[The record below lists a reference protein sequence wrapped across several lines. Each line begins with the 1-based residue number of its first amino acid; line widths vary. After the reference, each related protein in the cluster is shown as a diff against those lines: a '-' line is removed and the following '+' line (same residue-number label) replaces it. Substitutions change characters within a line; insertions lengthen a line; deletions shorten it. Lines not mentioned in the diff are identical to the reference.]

1 MNNLLYTMRNIL
13 FILIIISQ
21 AVFGQSFGQNKVQ
34 YGDFD
39 WKFIKSPHFNIY
51 YYTKDIDLAEFTAEV
66 AENAYEQISKHFRWN
81 LKKPV
86 SILVYNSHKDF
97 QQTNV
102 TYSYLSEGIGGV
114 TELFKNRVVIPFEGS
129 YEQFR
134 HVIHHEL
141 VHAVVNDMVYGGN
154 IQSVVSGA
162 QLLRL
167 PLWVSEGTCEYLSL
181 NWDTKADMVIR
192 DMTVNDYIPSVRELE
207 YYMAYKGGQSVM
219 RFIAEKYGREKIG
232 EIYIAMKKT
241 QNAERGFEQALGMDF
256 EDLTEQWQDYV
267 KKEYWPD
274 ITGRDAI
281 EDIAHRL
288 TDHKKLKNFYNISP
302 ALSPDGSKIAILS
315 DRSMYADI
323 FLIDAHTGKQL
334 KRIIKGNRT
343 MNFEELKWLQPGIS
357 WSPDSRKI
365 VIAAKT
371 GGLDAFHLVDIET
384 GDYET
389 ISFKM
394 DGLFTAAWSPNGENL
409 AFVGN
414 QGRASDIYILDI
426 TTHEITNLTDDI
438 FSDSEPVWNN
448 DGTQI
453 TFISDRSSYI
463 NNTERAL
470 LDTFKMYDY
479 DYSQTDIYNIEVS
492 TKNIIRLTDTEHSEN
507 YPVWTHNE
515 NKLLYTADKN
525 GVWNI
530 HVLDL
535 DTNESYA
542 ITNILTGIQQL
553 SLSKDDKTLIF
564 SGYDKRGWDIFSL
577 TNPLEFDEKEIPT
590 TNFLTNKKT
599 QDESFTDLRRDK
611 IREQQKE
618 TNEVGDYSNIIFS
631 PNYERYNKILTDS
644 ETSDFDSLD
653 TGRKVEEYK
662 PQVYKTK
669 FTLDLVSGNM
679 VFDNIFGAQGMTY
692 FAWSDVLG
700 DHRIYVG
707 TEMQITLE
715 NSDYLL
721 SYAYLKNRTD
731 FYFTAS
737 QSADFYST
745 GYYGIA
751 RLRRYGFGTYV
762 SRPFNRFNRIDVGL
776 SLYGLSY
783 NEWIQDLYT
792 GKYIDVRSLKLNT
805 MLPSVS
811 WVMDNTSWGY
821 TGPVG
826 GFRQEVSFTGSPSL
840 GDNGIQFG
848 TMQFDGRKYFRLG
861 RYYTIATRVMA
872 GTSFGRDA
880 QKFFLGGLP
889 VWLFGRG
896 ETNGKKD
903 NSQFPYDVLGS
914 SEEDLLKDIYFTN
927 YAMPIRGA
935 RYAER
940 TGTNVAMAN
949 IEFRFPFIQYLALGF
964 PLKVIF
970 GNIQG
975 HAFLD
980 VGAAWDSYSEFS
992 DFSVL
997 TNKYGDL
1004 PSYASPIISSFGL
1017 GMKINLGYFL
1027 VRFETA
1033 WDYTP
1038 GHRTSRPQYYI
1049 SLGPDW

>member
-1 MNNLLYTMRNIL
+1 MKNIL
-13 FILIIISQ
+13 FILIVLSQ
-21 AVFGQSFGQNKVQ
+21 TVFGQSFGQNKVQ
-34 YGDFD
+34 YGGFD
-39 WKFIKSPHFNIY
+39 WKFIKSSHFNIY
-51 YYTKDIDLAEFTAEV
+51 YYTEDIDLAEFTAEI

-86 SILVYNSHKDF
+86 SIVVYNSHKDF

-154 IQSVVSGA
+154 VQSVVSGA

-192 DMTVNDYIPSVRELE
+192 DMTVNDYIPSVKELE

-232 EIYIAMKKT
+232 EVYIAMKKT
-241 QNAERGFEQALGMDF
+241 QNAERGFEHALGMDF

-281 EDIAHRL
+281 EDISHRL
-288 TDHKKLKNFYNISP
+288 TDHEKLKNYYNISP

-315 DRSMYADI
+315 DRSMHADI
-323 FLIDAHTGKQL
+323 YLIDAHTGKQI
-334 KRIIKGNRT
+334 KRIVKGNLS

-365 VIAAKT
+365 VIAAKA
-371 GGLDAFHLVDIET
+371 GGLDAFHLIDVET
-384 GDYET
+384 NDYET

-394 DGLFTAAWSPNGENL
+394 DGLFTAAWSPDGKL
-409 AFVGN
+409 LTFVGN
-414 QGRASDIYILDI
+414 QGKASDIYILDI
-426 TTHEITNLTDDI
+426 ATHEIKNLTNDI
-438 FSDSEPVWNN
+438 FSDSEPAWNF
-448 DGTQI
+448 DGTKI
-453 TFISDRSSYI
+453 AFISDRGD
-463 NNTERAL
+463 NLGTAGQDL
-470 LDTFKMYDY
+470 LDTFKMHKY
-479 DYSQTDIYNIEVS
+479 DYSQTDIYALDVETS
-492 TKNIIRLTDTEHSEN
+492 IITRLTDTEYSEN
-507 YPVWTHNE
+507 YPAWAHNE
-515 NKLLYTADKN
+515 NKLLYTADEN

-535 DTNESYA
+535 DINESHT

-577 TNPLEFDEKEIPT
+577 INPFELEGKEIPV

-599 QDESFTDLRRDK
+599 KDESFTDLRQDK
-611 IREQQKE
+611 IRDKKQE
-618 TNEVGDYSNIIFS
+618 TQEVGDYSNFIFS
-631 PNYERYNKILTDS
+631 DNYERFNKVITDTEIS
-644 ETSDFDSLD
+644 EFDSVD
-653 TGRKVEEYK
+653 TGRQIVEYT
-662 PQVYKTK
+662 PQSYKTN
-669 FTLDLVSGNM
+669 FSLDIVSGNM
-679 VFDNIFGAQGMTY
+679 AFDNIFGAQGMTY

-700 DHRIYVG
+700 DHRISVG
-707 TEMQITLE
+707 TEMQLTLE
-715 NSDYLL
+715 NSDYSL

-731 FYFTAS
+731 LYIMAS

-745 GYYGIA
+745 GFNGIS
-751 RLRRYGFGTYV
+751 RLRRYGIGTFL
-762 SRPFNRFNRIDVGL
+762 SRPFNRFNRVDIGF
-776 SLYGLSY
+776 SLYRLSY

-792 GKYIDVRSLKLNT
+792 GKSVNVRSLDLNT
-805 MLPSVS
+805 LLPSVS
-811 WVMDNTSWGY
+811 WVMDNASWGY

-826 GFRQEVSFTGSPSL
+826 GFRQELSFTGSPSIG
-840 GDNGIQFG
+840 GDGIQFG
-848 TMQFDGRKYFRLG
+848 TLQFDGRKYFRMG

-903 NSQFPYDVLGS
+903 NGQFQYEILS
-914 SEEDLLKDIYFTN
+914 SEEDDLLKDIYFTN

-964 PLKVIF
+964 PLKMIF

-980 VGAAWDSYSEFS
+980 VGAAWDNSSEFS
-992 DFSVL
+992 NL
-997 TNKYGDL
+997 NNKYGDL
-1004 PSYASPIISSFGL
+1004 PSYASPIISSVGL

-1027 VRFETA
+1027 VRLDAA
-1033 WDYTP
+1033 WDYSP
-1038 GHRTSRPQYYI
+1038 GHRSSRPQYYI

>member
-1 MNNLLYTMRNIL
+1 MRNIL

-34 YGDFD
+34 YGDFE
-39 WKFIKSPHFNIY
+39 WKFIKSPHFDVF
-51 YYTKDIDLAEFTAEV
+51 YYTDDIDLAEFTAEV

-86 SILVYNSHKDF
+86 SIVVYNSHKDF

-102 TYSYLSEGIGGV
+102 TYGYLSEGIGGF
-114 TELFKNRVVIPFEGS
+114 TELFKNRVVVPFEGS

-141 VHAVVNDMVYGGN
+141 VHSVVNDMVYGGN

-274 ITGRDAI
+274 IAGRDAI

-288 TDHKKLKNFYNISP
+288 TDHEKLKNFYNISP

-315 DRSMYADI
+315 DRLMYADI
-323 FLIDAHTGKQL
+323 FLIDANTGKQI
-334 KRIIKGNRT
+334 KRIVKGNRT

-365 VIAAKT
+365 VIAAKA
-371 GGLDAFHLVDIET
+371 GGLDAFHLIDVEK

-389 ISFKM
+389 ISFEM
-394 DGLFTAAWSPNGENL
+394 DGLFTAAWSPDGKSL

-414 QGRASDIYILDI
+414 EGKASDIYILDLA
-426 TTHEITNLTDDI
+426 THAITNLTDDI

-463 NNTERAL
+463 NNTERTL
-470 LDTFKMYDY
+470 LDTFKMYKY
-479 DYSQTDIYNIEVS
+479 DYSQTDIYSIDVATRNI
-492 TKNIIRLTDTEHSEN
+492 TRLTETEYSEN
-507 YPVWTHNE
+507 YPVWAHTK
-515 NKLLYTADKN
+515 NKLLYTADEN

-535 DTNESYA
+535 NTNESGT

-577 TNPLEFDEKEIPT
+577 TNPLELENKEIPI
-590 TNFLTNKKT
+590 TNFLTSKKT
-599 QDESFTDLRRDK
+599 ADESFADLRHDK
-611 IREQQKE
+611 IRGKQQE
-618 TNEVGDYSNIIFS
+618 TKEVGDYSNIIFS
-631 PNYERYNKILTDS
+631 PNYERYNKVLTDS
-644 ETSDFDSLD
+644 ETSEFDSLD
-653 TGRKVEEYK
+653 GGRQIEEYT
-662 PQVYKTK
+662 PQAYKTN

-679 VFDNIFGAQGMTY
+679 AFDNIFGAQGMTY

-707 TEMQITLE
+707 TEMQLTLE

-731 FYFTAS
+731 YYFTAS

-745 GYYGIA
+745 GYYGVA
-751 RLRRYGFGTYV
+751 RLRRYGIGTYI
-762 SRPFNRFNRIDVGL
+762 SRPFNRFNRIDIGL
-776 SLYGLSY
+776 SLYKLSY
-783 NEWIQDLYT
+783 NEWVQDLYT
-792 GKYIDVRSLKLNT
+792 RKYINIRSSELNT
-805 MLPSVS
+805 VLPSVS
-811 WVMDNTSWGY
+811 WVMDNASWGY
-821 TGPVG
+821 TGPVDG
-826 GFRQEVSFTGSPSL
+826 MRQEVNFTGSPSM

-848 TMQFDGRKYFRLG
+848 TLQFDGRKYFRLG

-903 NSQFPYDVLGS
+903 NSQFPYEILS
-914 SEEDLLKDIYFTN
+914 SGEDDLLKDIYFTN

-940 TGTNVAMAN
+940 RGTNVAMAN
-949 IEFRFPFIQYLALGF
+949 LEFRFPFIQYLALGF

-980 VGAAWDSYSEFS
+980 VGAAWDERSEFS
-992 DFSVL
+992 NDSELFVE
-997 TNKYGDL
+997 KYGVL
-1004 PSYASPIISSFGL
+1004 PEYASPIISSIGL

-1027 VRFETA
+1027 IRFDTA

-1038 GHRTSRPQYYI
+1038 GHGTSRPQYYI

>member
-1 MNNLLYTMRNIL
+1 MNNLIYTMRNIL
-13 FILIIISQ
+13 FIVIILSHT
-21 AVFGQSFGQNKVQ
+21 VFGQSFGQNKVQ
-34 YGDFD
+34 YGNFE
-39 WKFIKSPHFNIY
+39 WKFIKSSHFNIY
-51 YYTKDIDLAEFTAEV
+51 YYTEDIDLAEFTAEI
-66 AENAYEQISKHFRWN
+66 AESAYEQISKHFRWN

-86 SILVYNSHKDF
+86 SIVVYNSHKDF

-167 PLWVSEGTCEYLSL
+167 PLWVNEGIAEYLSS

-192 DMTVNDYIPSVRELE
+192 DMTVNDYIPSVKELE
-207 YYMAYKGGQSVM
+207 YYMAYKGGQSVW
-219 RFIAEKYGREKIG
+219 RFVAEKYGREKVG

-241 QNAERGFEQALGMDF
+241 QNAERGWEQALGMDF

-274 ITGRDAI
+274 IVGRDALD
-281 EDIAHRL
+281 DIAHRL
-288 TDHKKLKNFYNISP
+288 TDHEKLKNFYNISP
-302 ALSPDGSKIAILS
+302 ALSPDGGKIAILS
-315 DRSMYADI
+315 DRSMHADI
-323 FLIDAHTGKQL
+323 FIIDAHTGKQI
-334 KRIIKGNRT
+334 KKVVKGNRT

-365 VIAAKT
+365 VIAAKA
-371 GGLDAFHLVDIET
+371 GGLDAFHLIDVET
-384 GDYET
+384 GEYET
-389 ISFKM
+389 ISFEM
-394 DGLFTAAWSPNGENL
+394 DGLFTAAWSPDGKTL
-409 AFVGN
+409 AFVGSEGN
-414 QGRASDIYILDI
+414 ASDIYKLDI
-426 TTHEITNLTDDI
+426 ATKEITKLTSDI
-438 FSDSEPVWNN
+438 FSDSEPVWNQ

-453 TFISDRSSYI
+453 TFISDRGDYLNDAVSDS
-463 NNTERAL
+463 
-470 LDTFKMYDY
+470 FKIHKY
-479 DYSQTDIYNIEVS
+479 DYSQTDIYNIDVE
-492 TKNIIRLTDTEHSEN
+492 TKMINRITDTEYSEN
-507 YPVWTHNE
+507 YPIWANHG
-515 NKLLYTADKN
+515 NKLLYTADEN

-530 HVLDL
+530 HILDI
-535 DTNESYA
+535 DTNESHT
-542 ITNILTGIQQL
+542 ITNVLTGIQQL
-553 SLSKDDKTLIF
+553 SISKDDKTLIF

-577 TNPLEFDEKEIPT
+577 TNPLELVDKEVPI
-590 TNFLTNKKT
+590 TNFLTSNQT
-599 QDESFTDLRRDK
+599 TDETFTDLRRDK
-611 IREQQKE
+611 IREKQHE
-618 TNEVGDYSNIIFS
+618 TKEVGDYSNFIFS
-631 PNYERYNKILTDS
+631 PNFERYNKILTDS
-644 ETSDFDSLD
+644 ESSMFDSLD
-653 TGRKVEEYK
+653 TGQQIADYS
-662 PQVYKTK
+662 PQSYKTH

-679 VFDNIFGAQGMTY
+679 AFDNIFGAQGMTY

-707 TEMQITLE
+707 TEMQLTLE

-721 SYAYLKNRTD
+721 SYAYLKKRTD

-737 QSADFYST
+737 QTADFYST

-751 RLRRYGFGTYV
+751 RLRRYGLGTYV
-762 SRPFNRFNRIDVGL
+762 SRPFNRFNRIDIGV
-776 SLYGLSY
+776 SFFRLSY

-792 GKYIDVRSLKLNT
+792 GKYIDVNSAKLNT
-805 MLPSVS
+805 VLPSVS
-811 WVMDNTSWGY
+811 WVMDNASWGY

-826 GFRQEVSFTGSPSL
+826 GFRQEVNFKGSPSL

-848 TMQFDGRKYFRLG
+848 TLKFDGRKYFRLG

-872 GTSFGRDA
+872 GTSFGRDE

-896 ETNGKKD
+896 ETNGEKD
-903 NSQFPYDVLGS
+903 NSQFPYEILASD
-914 SEEDLLKDIYFTN
+914 DRDILKDIYFTE
-927 YAMPIRGA
+927 YAMPVRGA

-940 TGTNVAMAN
+940 IGTNVAMAN

-964 PLKVIF
+964 PLKMIF

-980 VGAAWDSYSEFS
+980 VGAAWDSNSEFS
-992 DFSVL
+992 DHTVL

-1004 PSYASPIISSFGL
+1004 PSYASPIISSIGL

-1027 VRFETA
+1027 LRLDTA

-1038 GHRTSRPQYYI
+1038 GHGTSRPQYYI

>member
-1 MNNLLYTMRNIL
+1 MKYLLQTMRNIL
-13 FILIIISQ
+13 FSLMILSQ
-21 AVFGQSFGQNKVQ
+21 TVFGQSFGQNKVQ
-34 YGDFD
+34 YESFD
-39 WKFIKSPHFNIY
+39 WKFIKSPHFDVY
-51 YYTKDIDLAEFTAEV
+51 YYTDDIDLAEFTAEI

-81 LKKPV
+81 LRKPV
-86 SILVYNSHKDF
+86 SIVIYNSHKDF

-102 TYSYLSEGIGGV
+102 TYSYLSEGIGGF

-141 VHAVVNDMVYGGN
+141 VHAIVNDMVYGGN
-154 IQSVVSGA
+154 AQSVISGA

-181 NWDTKADMVIR
+181 NWDTKSDMVIR

-232 EIYIAMKKT
+232 DIYIAMKKT
-241 QNAERGFEQALGMDF
+241 QSAERGFEKALGMDF
-256 EDLTEQWQDYV
+256 KDLTEQWQDYV

-281 EDIAHRL
+281 GDIATRL
-288 TDHKKLKNFYNISP
+288 TDHEKLKNFYNISP
-302 ALSPDGSKIAILS
+302 AISPDGSKIAILS

-323 FLIDAHTGKQL
+323 FLIDAHTGKQI
-334 KRIIKGNRT
+334 KRLIKGNRT
-343 MNFEELKWLQPGIS
+343 MKFEELKWLQPGIS
-357 WSPDSRKI
+357 WSPDSRRI
-365 VIAAKT
+365 VIAAKA
-371 GGLDAFHLVDIET
+371 GGLDAFHLIDVET
-384 GDYET
+384 EKVET

-394 DGLFTAAWSPNGENL
+394 DGLFTASWSPDGKKL

-414 QGRASDIYILDI
+414 QGKASDIYVLDMDSQ
-426 TTHEITNLTDDI
+426 EITNLTNDI
-438 FSDSEPVWNN
+438 FSDSEPTWNS
-448 DGTQI
+448 DGNSI
-453 TFISDRSSYI
+453 TFISDRGGFISKSDQHSLS
-463 NNTERAL
+463 N
-470 LDTFKMYDY
+470 FKMYEY

-492 TKNIIRLTDTEHSEN
+492 TKSITRLTDTEYSEN
-507 YPVWTHNE
+507 YPVWAHNK
-515 NKLLYTADKN
+515 NKLLYTADEN

-530 HVLDL
+530 HVLDF
-535 DTNESYA
+535 DTNESRA
-542 ITNILTGIQQL
+542 ITNIITGIQQL

-564 SGYDKRGWDIFSL
+564 SGYDKRGWDIFNL
-577 TNPLEFDEKEIPT
+577 TNPFELKEKEIPI
-590 TNFLTNKKT
+590 TNFLASKKT
-599 QDESFTDLRRDK
+599 ADESFTDLRRDK
-611 IREQQKE
+611 IRDKQQAV
-618 TNEVGDYSNIIFS
+618 NEAGDYSKIIFS
-631 PNYERYNKILTDS
+631 PNYERYNKALTDISVS
-644 ETSDFDSLD
+644 EFDSVD
-653 TGRKVEEYK
+653 TKRQFSDYL
-662 PQVYKTK
+662 PQAYKTN

-692 FAWSDVLG
+692 FAWSDILG

-707 TEMQITLE
+707 TEMQLTLE

-731 FYFTAS
+731 FYLTAS
-737 QSADFYST
+737 QTADFYST

-751 RLRRYGFGTYV
+751 RLRRYGIGTYA
-762 SRPFNRFNRIDVGL
+762 SRPFNRYNRIDLGV
-776 SLYGLSY
+776 SLYRLSY
-783 NEWIQDLYT
+783 NEWVQDIYT
-792 GKYIDVRSLKLNT
+792 GKYINTGSTELNT
-805 MLPSVS
+805 VLPSVS
-811 WVMDNTSWGY
+811 WVMDNASWGY
-821 TGPVG
+821 TGPVD
-826 GFRQEVSFTGSPSL
+826 GFRQEISFVGSPSIS
-840 GDNGIQFG
+840 DNGIQFG
-848 TMQFDGRKYFRLG
+848 TLQFDGRKYIRLG

-872 GTSFGRDA
+872 GMSFGRDA

-896 ETNGKKD
+896 ETNGTKD
-903 NSQFPYDVLGS
+903 SSQFPYEILS
-914 SEEDLLKDIYFTN
+914 SDDDNLLKEIYFTN
-927 YAMPIRGA
+927 YAMPIRGT

-940 TGTNVAMAN
+940 RGTNVAMAN

-980 VGAAWDSYSEFS
+980 VGAAWDGRNEFS
-992 DFSVL
+992 NNSVFED
-997 TNKYGDL
+997 KYGDL
-1004 PSYASPIISSFGL
+1004 PSYASPIISSIGL

-1027 VRFETA
+1027 VRFDTA

-1038 GHRTSRPQYYI
+1038 GHGTSRPQYYI

>member
-1 MNNLLYTMRNIL
+1 MNNLLYTMKNIL
-13 FILIIISQ
+13 FILILIAQS
-21 AVFGQSFGQNKVQ
+21 VSGQSFGQNKVQ

-39 WKFIKSPHFNIY
+39 WKFIKSPHFNVY
-51 YYTKDIDLAEFTAEV
+51 YYTEDIDLAEFTAEI

-167 PLWVSEGTCEYLSL
+167 PLWVSEGTCEYLSS
-181 NWDTKADMVIR
+181 NWDTKADMIIR
-192 DMTVNDYIPSVRELE
+192 DMTVNDYIPSVKELE

-256 EDLTEQWQDYV
+256 KDLTEQWQDYV

-288 TDHKKLKNFYNISP
+288 TDHEKLKNYYNISP

-365 VIAAKT
+365 VIAAKS
-371 GGLDAFHLVDIET
+371 GGLDAFHLIDIET

-394 DGLFTAAWSPNGENL
+394 DGLFTAAWSPDGQYL

-426 TTHEITNLTDDI
+426 FTQEIKNMTDDI

-453 TFISDRSSYI
+453 TFISDRGDYL
-463 NNTERAL
+463 NNTEQTL

-479 DYSQTDIYNIEVS
+479 DYSQTDIYTIEVA
-492 TKNIIRLTDTEHSEN
+492 TKNITRLTDTEHSEN
-507 YPVWTHNE
+507 YPVWAHNE
-515 NKLLYTADKN
+515 NKLLYTADEN

-530 HVLDL
+530 HMLDI
-535 DTNESYA
+535 DTNESHA

-553 SLSKDDKTLIF
+553 SLSNDDKTLIF

-577 TNPLEFDEKEIPT
+577 INPLEFDKKEIPT

-611 IREQQKE
+611 IREQRKE
-618 TNEVGDYSNIIFS
+618 TDEVGDYSNIIFS
-631 PNYERYNKILTDS
+631 PNFARYNKILTDS
-644 ETSDFDSLD
+644 ETSEFDSLD
-653 TGRKVEEYK
+653 TGRQIEKYT
-662 PQVYKTK
+662 PQVYKTN

-700 DHRIYVG
+700 DHRISVG
-707 TEMQITLE
+707 TEMQLTLE

-731 FYFTAS
+731 FYFMAS
-737 QSADFYST
+737 QTADLYST
-745 GYYGIA
+745 GYYGFA
-751 RLRRYGFGTYV
+751 RLRRYGFGTYA

-776 SLYGLSY
+776 SLYRLSY
-783 NEWIQDLYT
+783 NEWEKDFYT

-805 MLPSVS
+805 ILPSVS

-896 ETNGKKD
+896 ETNGTKD

-940 TGTNVAMAN
+940 RGTNVAMAN

-975 HAFLD
+975 HVFLD
-980 VGAAWDSYSEFS
+980 VGAAWDSSNEFS
-992 DFSVL
+992 DFSIL
-997 TNKYGDL
+997 ANKYGDI

-1027 VRFETA
+1027 VRFDTA

-1038 GHRTSRPQYYI
+1038 GQRTSRPQYYI

>member
-1 MNNLLYTMRNIL
+1 MKKLLHTTRNIL
-13 FILIIISQ
+13 FILIILSQ
-21 AVFGQSFGQNKVQ
+21 TVFGQSFGQNKVQ
-34 YGDFD
+34 YGNFD
-39 WKFIKSPHFNIY
+39 WKFIKSAHFNIY
-51 YYTKDIDLAEFTAEV
+51 YYTEDVDLAEFTAEV

-86 SILVYNSHKDF
+86 SIVVYNSHKDF

-102 TYSYLSEGIGGV
+102 TYSYLSEGIGGF

-141 VHAVVNDMVYGGN
+141 VHSVVNDMVYGGN
-154 IQSVVSGA
+154 IQSIVSGA

-274 ITGRDAI
+274 ITGRDGI
-281 EDIAHRL
+281 DDIAHRL
-288 TDHKKLKNFYNISP
+288 TDHEKLKNFYNISP
-302 ALSPDGSKIAILS
+302 AISPDGSKIAILS
-315 DRSMYADI
+315 DRSMHADI
-323 FLIDAHTGKQL
+323 FLIDAHTGKQI
-334 KRIIKGNRT
+334 KRIVKGNRT

-357 WSPDSRKI
+357 WSPDSRRI
-365 VIAAKT
+365 VIAAKA
-371 GGLDAFHLVDIET
+371 GGLDAFHLINVET

-394 DGLFTAAWSPNGENL
+394 DGLFTAAWSPDGKNL

-414 QGRASDIYILDI
+414 QGKASDIYILDI
-426 TTHEITNLTDDI
+426 ATEEITNLTDDI

-448 DGTQI
+448 DGTKI
-453 TFISDRSSYI
+453 TFISDRGGYL
-463 NNTERAL
+463 NNTEQAL
-470 LDTFKMYDY
+470 QDTFKMYKY
-479 DYSQTDIYNIEVS
+479 DYSQTDIYTIDAL
-492 TKNIIRLTDTEHSEN
+492 TKNITRLTDTKYSEN
-507 YPVWTHNE
+507 YPVWTQND
-515 NKLLYTADKN
+515 NTLLYTADEN

-535 DTNESYA
+535 DTNESRT

-553 SLSKDDKTLIF
+553 SLSRDDKTLIF

-577 TNPLEFDEKEIPT
+577 TNPLELDDKEIPI

-599 QDESFTDLRRDK
+599 ADESFTDLRRDK
-611 IREQQKE
+611 IREKPQE
-618 TNEVGDYSNIIFS
+618 TNEIGDYSYIIFS
-631 PNYERYNKILTDS
+631 PNYERYNKVLTDS
-644 ETSDFDSLD
+644 ETSESDSVD
-653 TGRKVEEYK
+653 AGRQIADYT
-662 PQVYKTK
+662 PQVYKTH

-679 VFDNIFGAQGMTY
+679 AFDNIFGAQGMTY

-707 TEMQITLE
+707 TEMQLTLE

-745 GYYGIA
+745 GYYGVA
-751 RLRRYGFGTYV
+751 RLRRYGIGTYV
-762 SRPFNRFNRIDVGL
+762 SRPFNRFNRIDVGM
-776 SLYGLSY
+776 SLYRLSY
-783 NEWIQDLYT
+783 NEWVQDLYT
-792 GKYIDVRSLKLNT
+792 GKYIDISSAKLNT
-805 MLPSVS
+805 LLPSIG
-811 WVMDNTSWGY
+811 WVMDNVSWGY
-821 TGPVG
+821 TGPVD
-826 GFRQEVSFTGSPSL
+826 GFRQEVSFTGSPSM

-848 TMQFDGRKYFRLG
+848 TLQLDGRKYFRLG
-861 RYYTIATRVMA
+861 RYYTFATRFML

-896 ETNGKKD
+896 ETNGTKD
-903 NSQFPYDVLGS
+903 TSQFPYEILS
-914 SEEDLLKDIYFTN
+914 SGDRDLLKDIYFTK

-949 IEFRFPFIQYLALGF
+949 IEFRFPFIQYLSLGF

-975 HAFLD
+975 HVFLD
-980 VGAAWDSYSEFS
+980 VGAAWDDKNEFS
-992 DFSVL
+992 SHSAL
-997 TNKYGDL
+997 TDKYGDL
-1004 PSYASPIISSFGL
+1004 PDYASPIISSFGL

-1027 VRFETA
+1027 VRFDTA
-1033 WDYTP
+1033 WDYIP
-1038 GHRTSRPQYYI
+1038 GHGTSRPQYYI

>member
-1 MNNLLYTMRNIL
+1 MKKLMHTIKNIL
-13 FILIIISQ
+13 LIFVVLSH
-21 AVFGQSFGQNKVQ
+21 AVSGQSFGQNKVQ
-34 YGDFD
+34 YGNFD
-39 WKFIKSPHFNIY
+39 WKFIKSSHFNIY
-51 YYTKDIDLAEFTAEV
+51 YYTEDIDLAEFTAEI

-86 SILVYNSHKDF
+86 SIVVYNSHKDF

-102 TYSYLSEGIGGV
+102 TYSYLSEGIGGF

-181 NWDTKADMVIR
+181 NWNTKADMVIR
-192 DMTVNDYIPSVRELE
+192 DMTVNDYIPSVKELE

-232 EIYIAMKKT
+232 EVYIAMKKT

-274 ITGRDAI
+274 ITGRDALD
-281 EDIAHRL
+281 DIAHRL
-288 TDHKKLKNFYNISP
+288 TDHEKLKNFYNISP

-323 FLIDAHTGKQL
+323 YIIDAHTGKQI
-334 KRIIKGNRT
+334 KRVVKGNRT
-343 MNFEELKWLQPGIS
+343 IKFEELKWLQPGIS

-365 VIAAKT
+365 VIAAKA
-371 GGLDAFHLVDIET
+371 GGLDAFHLIDVET
-384 GDYET
+384 GDFET
-389 ISFKM
+389 ISFEM
-394 DGLFTAAWSPNGENL
+394 DGLFTAAWSPDGKTL
-409 AFVGN
+409 AFVGSEGN
-414 QGRASDIYILDI
+414 ASDIYILDI
-426 TTHEITNLTDDI
+426 ASREITNLTNDI
-438 FSDSEPVWNN
+438 FSDSEPVWNKN
-448 DGTQI
+448 GTQI
-453 TFISDRSSYI
+453 TFISDRGDYMNDAVS
-463 NNTERAL
+463 
-470 LDTFKMYDY
+470 DTFKIYKY
-479 DYSQTDIYNIEVS
+479 DYSQTDIYNIDVE
-492 TKNIIRLTDTEHSEN
+492 TKIISRITDTEYSEN
-507 YPVWTHNE
+507 YPVWANQG
-515 NKLLYTADKN
+515 NKLLYTADEN

-530 HVLDL
+530 HILDM
-535 DTNESYA
+535 DTKESHT
-542 ITNILTGIQQL
+542 ITNVLTGIQQL
-553 SLSKDDKTLIF
+553 SISKDDKTLIF

-577 TNPLEFDEKEIPT
+577 TNPLELADKEIPM
-590 TNFLTNKKT
+590 TNFLTSKKT
-599 QDESFTDLRRDK
+599 TDETFTDLRRDK
-611 IREQQKE
+611 IRDKQHETKE
-618 TNEVGDYSNIIFS
+618 IGDYSNFIFS
-631 PNYERYNKILTDS
+631 PNYERYNNILTDS
-644 ETSDFDSLD
+644 ETSEFDSMD
-653 TGRKVEEYK
+653 AGQQIADYT
-662 PQVYKTK
+662 PQSYKTH

-679 VFDNIFGAQGMTY
+679 AFDNIFGAQGMTY

-707 TEMQITLE
+707 TEMQLTLE

-737 QSADFYST
+737 QTADFYST

-751 RLRRYGFGTYV
+751 RLRRYGIGTYI
-762 SRPFNRFNRIDVGL
+762 SRPFNRYNRIDVGM
-776 SLYGLSY
+776 SLYRLSY
-783 NEWIQDLYT
+783 NEWVQDLYT
-792 GKYIDVRSLKLNT
+792 GKYIDVNSAKLNT
-805 MLPSVS
+805 VLPSVS
-811 WVMDNTSWGY
+811 WVMDNASWGY
-821 TGPVG
+821 TGPVD
-826 GFRQEVSFTGSPSL
+826 GFRQEVNFTGSPSM

-848 TMQFDGRKYFRLG
+848 TLQFDGRKYFRLG

-896 ETNGKKD
+896 ETNGVKD
-903 NSQFPYDVLGS
+903 NSQFPYEILS
-914 SEEDLLKDIYFTN
+914 SGDRDILRDIYFTE
-927 YAMPIRGA
+927 YAMPVRGA

-940 TGTNVAMAN
+940 IGTNVAMAN
-949 IEFRFPFIQYLALGF
+949 LEFRFPFIQYLALGF
-964 PLKVIF
+964 PLKMIF

-980 VGAAWDSYSEFS
+980 VGAAWDSSSEFS
-992 DFSVL
+992 DHAVL

-1027 VRFETA
+1027 LRLDTA

-1038 GHRTSRPQYYI
+1038 GHGTSRPQYYI